1 MHESLTDKLN
11 QLEQKFAAMGQ
22 DMASYLEGLLQADY
36 LTYWDYVHLET
47 LLSLQNPK
55 TAYPDELIF
64 VTYHQITELYF
75 KLILHEIAQIADA
88 RPLTTVFFVARMQRI
103 NRYFTLLEESFQVMI
118 MGMEREQFLKF
129 RMALLPSSG
138 FQSVQFRQIEIVST
152 DFRNLLVSAPEEPA
166 YINDLYE
173 FMYWKQGATELATQQ
188 KTLTLKQFDHH
199 YSAQLIR
206 LAEDYESKN
215 LAQQFQ
221 KLRQA
226 EQVSEELIAAL
237 REYDWRVNVRWKLAH
252 LRSAVQYLH
261 KEPEDIKATGGTN
274 WQSYLPPL
282 QQQRVF
288 FPSLWSAEELKNWG
302 SPMGR
307 QSAQLAGL

>member
-36 LTYWDYVHLET
+36 LTYWDYIHLET

-75 KLILHEIAQIADA
+75 KLILHEVDQIAHIE
-88 RPLTTVFFVARMQRI
+88 PLTAAFFTARMGRI
-103 NRYFTLLEESFQVMI
+103 NRYFQLLEESFSIMI
-118 MGMEREQFLKF
+118 TGMEREQFLKF

-152 DFRNLLVSAPEEPA
+152 SFRHLLIGAPEEPEHIA
-166 YINDLYE
+166 DLYE
-173 FMYWKQGATELATQQ
+173 FMYWKRGATELATQQ
-188 KTLTLKQFDHH
+188 KTLTLRQFDQHNG
-199 YSAQLIR
+199 AKLIR
-206 LAEDYESKN
+206 LAEDYQAKN
-215 LAQQFQ
+215 LHHRYQQLERNGQ
-221 KLRQA
+221 ITPDL
-226 EQVSEELIAAL
+226 VAAL

-261 KEPEDIKATGGTN
+261 KEPEDIRATGGTN
-274 WQSYLPPL
+274 WQTYLPPK
-282 QQQRVF
+282 QQQIIF
-288 FPSLWSAEELKNWG
+288 FPELWSDDERQNWG
-302 SPMGR
+302 
-307 QSAQLAGL
+307 QSAGIPSKPD

>member
-1 MHESLTDKLN
+1 MHESLADKLN

-22 DMASYLEGLLQADY
+22 DMTSYLEGLLQADY
-36 LTYWDYVHLET
+36 LTYWDYIHLET

-75 KLILHEIAQIADA
+75 KLILHEIDQIAHQPILTADFFTA
-88 RPLTTVFFVARMQRI
+88 RLNRM
-103 NRYFTLLEESFQVMI
+103 NRYFSLLEESFQIMI

-152 DFRNLLVSAPEEPA
+152 DFRNLLIEAPEEPE
-166 YINDLYE
+166 YISDLYE
-173 FMYWKQGATELATQQ
+173 FMYWKRGATELATQQ
-188 KTLTLKQFDHH
+188 RTLTLRQFDQH
-199 YSAQLIR
+199 YGPSLIR
-206 LAEDYESKN
+206 LAEEYDSKN
-215 LAQQFQ
+215 LRHRYQQ
-221 KLRQA
+221 L
-226 EQVSEELIAAL
+226 EHNGQVTPNLIAAL

-261 KEPEDIKATGGTN
+261 KEPEDIRATGGTN
-274 WQSYLPPL
+274 WQTYLPPR
-282 QQQRVF
+282 QQQIVF
-288 FPSLWSAEELKNWG
+288 FPELWSADELERWG
-302 SPMGR
+302 
-307 QSAQLAGL
+307 QSVSQPQRD

>member
-36 LTYWDYVHLET
+36 LTYWDYIHLET

-75 KLILHEIAQIADA
+75 KLILHEIDQIAHA
-88 RPLTTVFFVARMQRI
+88 EPLTADFFVARMGRL
-103 NRYFTLLEESFQVMI
+103 NRYFTLLEESFSIMI
-118 MGMEREQFLKF
+118 TGMERDQFLKF

-152 DFRNLLVSAPEEPA
+152 DFRNLLIAAPEEPA
-166 YINDLYE
+166 YISDLYE

-188 KTLTLKQFDHH
+188 KTLTLKQFDQHNSSH
-199 YSAQLIR
+199 LIR
-206 LAEDYESKN
+206 QAEDYQFKN
-215 LAQQFQ
+215 LHHRYL
-221 KLRQA
+221 KLEHDGQ
-226 EQVSEELIAAL
+226 STPELVTAL

-261 KEPEDIKATGGTN
+261 KQPEDIRATGGTN
-274 WQSYLPPL
+274 WQTYLPPR
-282 QQQRVF
+282 QQQIVF
-288 FPSLWSAEELKNWG
+288 FPELWTEAELSSWG
-302 SPMGR
+302 QSTSPPEP
-307 QSAQLAGL
+307 L

>member
-36 LTYWDYVHLET
+36 LTYWDYIHLET

-75 KLILHEIAQIADA
+75 KLILHEIDQIAHA
-88 RPLTTVFFVARMQRI
+88 EPLTADFFVARMGRL
-103 NRYFTLLEESFQVMI
+103 NRYFTLLEESFSVMI
-118 MGMEREQFLKF
+118 TGMERDQFLKF

-152 DFRNLLVSAPEEPA
+152 DFRNLLIAAPEEPA
-166 YINDLYE
+166 YISDLYE
-173 FMYWKQGATELATQQ
+173 FMYWKLGATELATQQ
-188 KTLTLKQFDHH
+188 KTLTLRQFDQHNSSH
-199 YSAQLIR
+199 LIR
-206 LAEDYESKN
+206 LAEDYQFKN
-215 LAQQFQ
+215 VLHRYQ
-221 KLRQA
+221 KLEHDGQST
-226 EQVSEELIAAL
+226 SELVTAL

-261 KEPEDIKATGGTN
+261 KQPEDIRATGGTN
-274 WQSYLPPL
+274 WQTYLPPR
-282 QQQRVF
+282 QQQIVF
-288 FPSLWSAEELKNWG
+288 FPELWTEDELSNWG
-302 SPMGR
+302 QSTSPPEP
-307 QSAQLAGL
+307 L